1 MRRIGLILLAL
12 LPVLRAEET
21 NDFATIAKAGHDL
34 ISKHGKTRVLVVLDI
49 DNTLLTMDQDLGGD
63 AWFNWQAGLLKTAP
77 KSELLV
83 AKSFGGL
90 LRVQGKLFSLSG
102 MHPPEHR
109 MPDDVRKLQN
119 SGAKVIAL
127 TSRGPEFFSA
137 TMRVLKENAYDFGR
151 GGRGGTFL
159 PKTDGLSEKEIKRFR
174 MDRRRPVMHQS
185 GVYLAAGQHKGA
197 IIRSFWQ
204 AAERRYKAILFAD
217 DHEKHVDRVQDAFK
231 DSKVELKLFRYGR
244 VDAQVKR
251 FNESDKS
258 EVTAKWRK
266 LSEAMKAT
274 LGRREPVGAGR

>member
-1 MRRIGLILLAL
+1 MRCMGLILLLL
-12 LPVLRAEET
+12 LPAQAEET
-21 NDFATIAKAGHDL
+21 NDFATIAKASHDL
-34 ISKHGKTRVLVVLDI
+34 ISKHGKTKVLLVFDI

-63 AWFNWQAGLLKTAP
+63 AWFNWQAGLLKTDP
-77 KSELLV
+77 KSDLLV
-83 AKSFGGL
+83 ARSFGGL

-109 MPDDVRKLQN
+109 IPDDVRKLQN
-119 SGAKVIAL
+119 TGVKVIAL

-159 PKTDGLSEKEIKRFR
+159 PETDGLSEEEIKRFR

-197 IIRSFWQ
+197 IVRSFWQ

-217 DHEKHVDRVQDAFK
+217 DHKKHIDRVRDAFK
-231 DSKVELKLFRYGR
+231 ESKVELRLFRYGR
-244 VDAQVKR
+244 VDTQVRR

-258 EVTAKWRK
+258 DVTAKWRK
-266 LSEAMKAT
+266 LNEAMKAT
-274 LGRREPVGAGR
+274 LGKREPVGAGR